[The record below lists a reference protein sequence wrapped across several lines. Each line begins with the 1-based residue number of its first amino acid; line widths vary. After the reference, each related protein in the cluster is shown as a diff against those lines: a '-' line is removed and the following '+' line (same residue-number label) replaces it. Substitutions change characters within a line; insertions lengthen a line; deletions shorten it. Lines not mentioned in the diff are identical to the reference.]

1 MKNEKTALVVAQM
14 KFEYARNYMQLP
26 HNKTVSPQTTTRSK
40 NS

>member
-1 MKNEKTALVVAQM
+1 MKNEKNSFGRSADEINLNTPAI
-14 KFEYARNYMQLP
+14 KLP